1 MRIHEFGTEHEKTVL
16 LLHSACLSWRMFQP
30 AAERLQTQ
38 YHLIIPALP
47 AHDPDEKTPYTSVE
61 AIAAELGGWLAQ
73 RRLARCHP
81 LNPGGLDPVPERPG
95 APPPCSCTGHHR

>member
-61 AIAAELGGWLAQ
+61 AIAAELERVDSLDDTGRGTGGF
-73 RRLARCHP
+73 
-81 LNPGGLDPVPERPG
+81 G
-95 APPPCSCTGHHR
+95 STGK

>member
-47 AHDPDEKTPYTSVE
+47 AHDPDEKTASCIYTQKGNKK
-61 AIAAELGGWLAQ
+61 IRKPQAANQTALIFDRRAAARLLSINSI
-73 RRLARCHP
+73 RRLCW
-81 LNPGGLDPVPERPG
+81 
-95 APPPCSCTGHHR
+95 S

>member
-61 AIAAELGGWLAQ
+61 AIAAELERVDGLHGDPYKEEFLYLVKQ
-73 RRLARCHP
+73 LARK
-81 LNPGGLDPVPERPG
+81 G
-95 APPPCSCTGHHR
+95 